1 MDYAYELRFEDGF
14 DAFRVEV
21 GEGDRGEDAAR
32 SEGGS
37 ARHWSDKLRR
47 TRSCGVGAMRRDSV
61 CRLRRDEPTRSIV
74 VCRDAR
80 RRIVTWHAPCDTRHR

>member
-32 SEGGS
+32 RGIGPSLVRQAATNS
-37 ARHWSDKLRR
+37 VVRSWRDAARLGVPVTSRR
-47 TRSCGVGAMRRDSV
+47 TYAFHRCLPRCSTTHCHV
-61 CRLRRDEPTRSIV
+61 
-74 VCRDAR
+74 AR
-80 RRIVTWHAPCDTRHR
+80 TV